1 MIPALNTDRN
11 AERARLRR
19 RIRPPIWVTLGCALM
34 VFFFCGV
41 ALDSAQGPPPP
52 ADRRDTIRSQVNLVT
67 VITSVLDKDHH
78 PAANLTADQFEIYE
92 EGVQLKIDVFEP
104 DTQTPLDLALMID
117 CSMSETQELEFERQA
132 AASFIGQVV
141 RPTDRLAVF
150 GFSDVVTRVGGF
162 SSDLT
167 YLQTSLR
174 RLEPGAG
181 TALYDAVY
189 LGSEALGRNPPGR
202 RRVIVLLTDAG
213 ETTSHADFN
222 MARDAA
228 VRADTLLYTI
238 CIRAVTNEG
247 GRNTAGEHALETIAD
262 STGGAIYYLDNLK
275 QLGET
280 FDLINRE
287 LRTQYRL
294 AYYPDPRPPQGT
306 YRSIEVHVAGDY
318 IVHSRKIYYTGGAP
332 E

>member
-1 MIPALNTDRN
+1 LSPARIV
-11 AERARLRR
+11 ARGRLR
-19 RIRPPIWVTLGCALM
+19 PALGCALLLI
-34 VFFFCGV
+34 FCCCGA
-41 ALDSAQGPPPP
+41 ALDSAQAPPPP
-52 ADRRDTIRSQVNLVT
+52 GSDTRGTIRAEADLVT

-92 EGVQLKIDVFEP
+92 EGVRQKIEVFEP

-117 CSMSETQELEFERQA
+117 CSLSETQELEFEREA
-132 AASFIGQVV
+132 AAAFIGQVV
-141 RPTDRLAVF
+141 RPTDRMAVF
-150 GFSDVVTRVGGF
+150 GFADVVDMVGGF
-162 SSDLT
+162 SGDTS
-167 YLQTSLR
+167 YLQSSLR

-181 TALYDAVY
+181 TALYDAVF
-189 LGSEALGRNPPGR
+189 LGSQALARNPSGR

-213 ETTSHADFN
+213 ETTSHSDFGK
-222 MARDAA
+222 ARDAA

-238 CIRAVTNEG
+238 CVRAVTNEG

-262 STGGAIYYLDNLK
+262 TTGGAIYYLDSLK
-275 QLGET
+275 ELGPT

-294 AYYPDPRPPQGT
+294 GYYPDPKPPQDT
-306 YRSIEVHVAGDY
+306 YRSIEVRVAGDY
-318 IVHSRKIYYTGGAP
+318 TVHSRKIYYTGNAP

>member
-1 MIPALNTDRN
+1 LSLALRFDRKAAPSRAWRQN
-11 AERARLRR
+11 RARKGAMIAGALAL
-19 RIRPPIWVTLGCALM
+19 ICA
-34 VFFFCGV
+34 CGA
-41 ALDSAQGPPPP
+41 ALDFAQGPPPD
-52 ADRRDTIRSQVNLVT
+52 ADRRATIRSQVNLVT

-78 PAANLTADQFEIYE
+78 PAANLTADQFAIYE
-92 EGVQLKIDVFEP
+92 EGVQQKVEVFEP
-104 DTQTPLDLALMID
+104 ETQTPLDLALMID

-132 AASFIGQVV
+132 AGAFISQIV

-150 GFSDVVTRVGGF
+150 GFADVVSRVGGF
-162 SSDLT
+162 SSDVG
-167 YLQTSLR
+167 YLQESLR

-213 ETTSHADFN
+213 ETTSHSDFD
-222 MARDAA
+222 MARNAA
-228 VRADTLLYTI
+228 VRADALIYTI
-238 CIRAVTNEG
+238 CIRAVANEN

-262 STGGAIYYLDNLK
+262 STGGAIYYLDSLK
-275 QLGET
+275 QLGAT
-280 FDLINRE
+280 FDLIDRE

-294 AYYPDPRPPQGT
+294 GYYPEPKPPQDS
-306 YRSIEVHVAGDY
+306 YRSIEVQVAGDY
-318 IVHSRKIYYTGGAP
+318 IVHSRKIYYTGAP